1 MATTVVKVVAP
12 YVYVFETSRFD
23 VAPISFVNLEA
34 GSVLSSDFAVS

>member
-1 MATTVVKVVAP
+1 MATTVVKVVEP

-34 GSVLSSDFAVS
+34 GERFILGLCC